1 MPPEYLKKLQA
12 VAYQPPL
19 QPLGTHQVSCCSL
32 VRRKP
37 QTLQSIDEGA
47 MMAHHHPHRHL
58 NVFFRPVSLQN
69 WNSSGVTALKAQQD
83 PQEPWFLTAGRQP
96 LCL

>member
-1 MPPEYLKKLQA
+1 
-12 VAYQPPL
+12 
-19 QPLGTHQVSCCSL
+19 
-32 VRRKP
+32 
-37 QTLQSIDEGA
+37 
-47 MMAHHHPHRHL
+47 MAHHHPHRHL